1 MEKTKFIWM
10 DGKLIDWKEAK
21 VHVLTHSL
29 HYGSGVFEG
38 IRFYK
43 TPKGPAV
50 FRLKEHLERLF
61 HSASSFGMD
70 VAFSKEEI
78 NDAIVE
84 TIKANGLEEG
94 YIRPIIFYG
103 YGTMGVSP
111 KGAPV
116 QVAIAVWPWGA
127 YLGEK
132 PVKVKVSSFVKTHPK
147 STDPYAKIT
156 GNYQNSMLAGEEV
169 RKQGYDEALLL
180 DYQGNIAE
188 GPGENI
194 FLVKRGKLLTPRLG
208 NVLPGI
214 TRDTIMT
221 IAKDQDIAVEERDLR
236 VEDVYEADESFLTGT
251 AAEVTAIASV
261 DDKPIGEA
269 PGEITKKLRERY
281 LDVVHG
287 KTEKYV
293 NWLRFV
299 D

>member
-1 MEKTKFIWM
+1 MEETKFIWM

-29 HYGSGVFEG
+29 HYGGAVFEG

-43 TPKGPAV
+43 TAKGPAV

-61 HSASSFGMD
+61 HSASVFGMD

-78 NDAIVE
+78 TDAIAA

-132 PVKVKVSSFVKTHPK
+132 PVKVKISSFVKTHPK

-169 RKQGYDEALLL
+169 KKQGYDEALLL

-221 IAKDQDIAVEERDLR
+221 IAKDEGIPVKERDLR
-236 VEDVYEADESFLTGT
+236 VEDVYEADEVFFTGT
-251 AAEVTAIASV
+251 AAEVTSIASV
-261 DDKPIGEA
+261 DDKKIGEA
-269 PGEITKKLRERY
+269 PGEITQKLRELY
-281 LDVVHG
+281 LAVVHG
-287 KTEKYV
+287 KQENYID
-293 NWLRFV
+293 WLRFV
-299 D
+299 T